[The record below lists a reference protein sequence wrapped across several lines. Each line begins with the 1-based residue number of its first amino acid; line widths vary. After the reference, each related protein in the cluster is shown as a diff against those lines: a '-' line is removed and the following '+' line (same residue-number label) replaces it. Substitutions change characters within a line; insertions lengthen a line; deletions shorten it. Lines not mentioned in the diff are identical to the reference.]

1 MGDIT
6 KDFDRKEFAC
16 HCGCGKNDISTAFVE
31 RLQVLK
37 EYLEKCER
45 GCKYIIVNSG
55 CRCPKHSRSV
65 GGFKNDM
72 HVMSRAADI
81 HCIDNDDKTYPAEQ
95 VAAVAELFGFGGIG
109 IITDF
114 DVHIDDRENGGYSNN
129 YWHGDERTGAK
140 NCTWANHVPPAKI
153 INKHKISVFYDGKNI
168 FESEV

>member
-6 KDFDRKEFAC
+6 KDFDRIEFQC
-16 HCGCGKNDISTAFVE
+16 PCGCGKNDISTDFVE
-31 RLQVLK
+31 RLQDIK
-37 EYLEKCER
+37 DYLQKCER

-55 CRCPKHSRSV
+55 CRCSRHSLEV
-65 GGFKNDM
+65 GGYANDM

-81 HCIDNDDKTYPAEQ
+81 HCIDDNDNFYPAEQ

-114 DVHIDDRENGGYSNN
+114 DIHLDDREKGGYSNN
-129 YWHGDERTGAK
+129 YWHGDERTGAQDCK
-140 NCTWANHVPPAKI
+140 WGNHLPPAKI
-153 INKHKISVFYDGKNI
+153 INKHKLSVFYDGKNI